1 MSRLLRIILLVLIF
15 VVVTAFGIQK
25 WKDPEVATLDESTRA
40 GVPGEFVALSGGVT
54 HYEEAGPDTG
64 RVVVLVHGFSVPAYI
79 WDSTFKAL
87 SEEGNHVIRYD
98 LFGRG
103 WSDRPDAA
111 YDGPMYDR
119 QLDELLDSLHVVGP
133 FDLAGLSFGGYVTA
147 HYAGTHAGRVRT
159 LVLLDPVAGG
169 SPLPAML
176 RAPVLGPWIWQV
188 LRVPGMADG
197 QASDFL
203 HPEHFPGWADRYR
216 PQMRFKGFGRS
227 LLRSAG
233 VMGST
238 NFDSLYAGVGAHRD
252 SGAPHL
258 GEAGSDGEDRE
269 GAGDPDRHSVGGVLP
284 GGFGGTL
291 AGDGAGGG
299 GAGEVALVLRGASA
313 VGKTLTDFRGQ
324 EPKRVVRISRWRL
337 ARCRREGA
345 PSRLPSPVS

>member
-1 MSRLLRIILLVLIF
+1 MSRLVRILLLTLIF
-15 VVVTAFGIQK
+15 AVVVGVGIRK
-25 WKDPEVATLDESTRA
+25 WKDPEVAMLDESTRA
-40 GVPGEFVALSGGVT
+40 GVPGEFVKLSDGVT
-54 HYEEAGPDTG
+54 HYEVAGPDTG

-87 SEEGNHVIRYD
+87 SGDGYRVIRYD

-111 YDGPMYDR
+111 YDGAMYDR

-133 FDLAGLSFGGYVTA
+133 IDLAGLSFGGFVTA
-147 HYAGTHAGRVRT
+147 HYTGTHSQRVRT
-159 LVLLDPVAGG
+159 LVLLDPVASG

-188 LRVPGMADG
+188 MRVPGMAEG

-203 HPEHFPGWADRYR
+203 HPEHFPGWAELYR

-238 NFDSLYAGVGAHRD
+238 NFDSLYAGVARTGVPVLLIWGKQDQTVNIEKAQVLQGAIPSLEYFPVD
-252 SGAPHL
+252 SAGHL
-258 GEAGSDGEDRE
+258 PAMEQA
-269 GAGDPDRHSVGGVLP
+269 
-284 GGFGGTL
+284 
-291 AGDGAGGG
+291 
-299 GAGEVALVLRGASA
+299 ALVR
-313 VGKTLTDFRGQ
+313 
-324 EPKRVVRISRWRL
+324 ERWREFYR
-337 ARCRREGA
+337 AH
-345 PSRLPSPVS
+345 PQ